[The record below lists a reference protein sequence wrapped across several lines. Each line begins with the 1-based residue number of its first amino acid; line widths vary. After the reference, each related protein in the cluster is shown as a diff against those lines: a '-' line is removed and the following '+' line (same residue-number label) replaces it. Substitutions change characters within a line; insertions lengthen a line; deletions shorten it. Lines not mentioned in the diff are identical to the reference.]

1 MSSQV
6 FMISFLTGQIGTGPA
21 ATASSLMP
29 DLHAFRGSFGGKHIV
44 PLYRDASGTPNVD
57 LELLNAL
64 KPHLGNTLTAEKLF
78 AYCFGILAG
87 TDYTERFREELETP
101 GPRIPVTRDAELFN
115 EMVSHGE
122 YLLWLQTFGERF
134 RDKERKALKIDPAIK
149 WTKKPS
155 RIADD
160 SKDFSYDADTEILHV
175 ADGKLA
181 GVSPEVWAFEV
192 SGMTVIKKWLG
203 YRTAKGAGKA
213 ASSDSPLDKI
223 RPTEWEPEWSDEL
236 REIVHVLTETERLR
250 PNGVEIL
257 DRIMAGELI
266 SADELPLPPD
276 ALRKP
281 PSAND
286 VGGLLE
292 EDE

>member
-1 MSSQV
+1 M
-6 FMISFLTGQIGTGPA
+6 
-21 ATASSLMP
+21 
-29 DLHAFRGSFGGKHIV
+29 
-44 PLYRDASGTPNVD
+44 
-57 LELLNAL
+57 
-64 KPHLGNTLTAEKLF
+64 
-78 AYCFGILAG
+78 
-87 TDYTERFREELETP
+87 
-101 GPRIPVTRDAELFN
+101 
-115 EMVSHGE
+115 
-122 YLLWLQTFGERF
+122 
-134 RDKERKALKIDPAIK
+134 
-149 WTKKPS
+149 
-155 RIADD
+155 
-160 SKDFSYDADTEILHV
+160 

-181 GVSPEVWAFEV
+181 GVSPEVWSFEV

-250 PNGVEIL
+250 PKGVEIL
-257 DRIMAGELI
+257 DRIMDGELI
-266 SADELPLPPD
+266 SADELPEPPE

-286 VGGLLE
+286 VGGLLD

>member
-1 MSSQV
+1 
-6 FMISFLTGQIGTGPA
+6 
-21 ATASSLMP
+21 
-29 DLHAFRGSFGGKHIV
+29 
-44 PLYRDASGTPNVD
+44 
-57 LELLNAL
+57 
-64 KPHLGNTLTAEKLF
+64 
-78 AYCFGILAG
+78 
-87 TDYTERFREELETP
+87 
-101 GPRIPVTRDAELFN
+101 
-115 EMVSHGE
+115 
-122 YLLWLQTFGERF
+122 
-134 RDKERKALKIDPAIK
+134 
-149 WTKKPS
+149 
-155 RIADD
+155 
-160 SKDFSYDADTEILHV
+160 V